1 MEDFASQSL
10 LSTTDKLGYIL
21 FKLKPIFSNILVSVI
36 ILFIGFIL
44 GKIVG
49 RVIEKILQEI
59 ELNEFINKLI
69 KVDIPLESF
78 IGKTVQYIIFC
89 IGIAFALD
97 VLGLASFIGYVFS
110 AIILLIII
118 GSFLVA
124 SKDFLP
130 NIIAGIMIYRK
141 KLFTVN
147 ETIEIDFCEGKV
159 ISFNLFETKLKT
171 KSGDIIHIPNSFITQ
186 KK

>member
-21 FKLKPIFSNILVSVI
+21 FKLKPIFSNIL
-36 ILFIGFIL
+36 
-44 GKIVG
+44 
-49 RVIEKILQEI
+49 
-59 ELNEFINKLI
+59 
-69 KVDIPLESF
+69 
-78 IGKTVQYIIFC
+78 FC

-186 KK
+186 KKLVLY